1 MKRHENRKKKL
12 IISHE
17 NLSDELRELFKE
29 AYPDGYNDYKQKI
42 TKPDGTPIFV
52 VPLETEDTSY
62 MIKFEVRIDSHLA
75 EEELEKEYFSDDLK
89 DDDAKYEP
97 SMDEDSEKN
106 NEHKEFSLKHGSYED
121 NFDMK
126 MDDEDEFGDDED
138 EFDDDEEDAEE
149 FGDEEMGD
157 GLLGEFDEEPNFDDI
172 MDIEENFMKDGEM
185 LQPIEVEE
193 TKTKKT
199 KAKATKEPKTK
210 TIKAKAEKPKKETAK
225 AKTTAKAAKEPK
237 AKATPTKTRAK
248 KKE

>member
-106 NEHKEFSLKHGSYED
+106 SEHKEFSLKHGSYED

-138 EFDDDEEDAEE
+138 EFDDDEDDEEE
-149 FGDEEMGD
+149 FDDEEMGD

-199 KAKATKEPKTK
+199 KAKATKEPKAK
-210 TIKAKAEKPKKETAK
+210 TTKAKAEKPKKETAK
-225 AKTTAKAAKEPK
+225 AKTTTKAAKEPK
-237 AKATPTKTRAK
+237 TKATAAKPRAK